1 MAEATPFDVVTIGRV
16 GVDVYPLQ
24 VGVGLED
31 VETFGKFVGGSATN
45 VAVAAARHGLAAAVI
60 TRTGDDPLGRF
71 VRRELADLGV
81 DVRWITTVPD
91 LPTPITLCE
100 MFPPDH
106 FPIYFYRW
114 PKAPDLEIAADELDL
129 AALAAARLVWVTV
142 TGLCD
147 EPSRSAHHAALAA
160 RGRRHPTV
168 LDLDYRPTFWPDRE
182 TARREVARVLPLV
195 SVAVGNRDECLTA
208 VGTDEPDLAAERL
221 LAQGVELAV
230 VKLGPEGVLGR
241 TAGERVVVPPRPVEV
256 VNGLGAGDGFGGAL
270 ALGLLSGWP
279 LERMLTFANAAGSI
293 VAGRLECSTAM
304 PTTAEVEAVLTEV
317 PR

>member
-168 LDLDYRPTFWPDRE
+168 LDLDYRPTFWPDRG